1 VSAKRDDN
9 SYLVEAKQRL
19 LDIFQNQSIFQQ
31 PRENAL
37 YHFCA
42 VLEVEAFKAAASPK
56 AHFNA
61 HRAAALSSTRAIPG
75 IFERCSPGGADELRI
90 NQDVFMQARELFEFS
105 RDYEDIAFSFEL
117 ADKGQFE
124 IYVARCDPRITFSY
138 ASPEAEARD
147 TLLRSGEVMERII
160 APASKNEE
168 AAMLDAADRVRK
180 CLEGLIRPKGADAI
194 EYEFT
199 QELVSVVQK
208 WAEGLMAAVPWEF
221 PEALNVGPIRFGDLR
236 RFWGALL
243 AISNTHDMAHL
254 IAMGGVPSKWPIGS
268 IVAIRSSSQWITSI
282 ARVSALRPELVL
294 QLLDWYKFD
303 PAVSAATPILQPFL
317 EILPDRICV
326 PSSFLIGNAIE
337 RNFLKLLNR
346 HPQMRQYVNTVN
358 QAKEPLALDQIGQLF
373 PEPSFQIAQQL
384 VIPGLTDAD
393 IIVYERSSGFVLVLQ
408 HKWLISPDT
417 AKESG
422 SNDDEL
428 RKGVQQAV
436 KSRDAFSADPQL
448 LRKALRLTSSDR
460 ISEIGAAVVCRGSES
475 TGFVPESQVPVVSER
490 AFRLLV
496 EKAKD
501 LGQLWNALKE
511 RPDLAQAAQ
520 SVLDAKRK
528 VNLAGY
534 EFVFPVLAT

>member
-1 VSAKRDDN
+1 
-9 SYLVEAKQRL
+9 
-19 LDIFQNQSIFQQ
+19 
-31 PRENAL
+31 
-37 YHFCA
+37 
-42 VLEVEAFKAAASPK
+42 
-56 AHFNA
+56 
-61 HRAAALSSTRAIPG
+61 
-75 IFERCSPGGADELRI
+75 
-90 NQDVFMQARELFEFS
+90 M
-105 RDYEDIAFSFEL
+105 
-117 ADKGQFE
+117 
-124 IYVARCDPRITFSY
+124 
-138 ASPEAEARD
+138 
-147 TLLRSGEVMERII
+147 
-160 APASKNEE
+160 
-168 AAMLDAADRVRK
+168 
-180 CLEGLIRPKGADAI
+180 
-194 EYEFT
+194 
-199 QELVSVVQK
+199 
-208 WAEGLMAAVPWEF
+208 
-221 PEALNVGPIRFGDLR
+221 
-236 RFWGALL
+236 
-243 AISNTHDMAHL
+243 
-254 IAMGGVPSKWPIGS
+254 
-268 IVAIRSSSQWITSI
+268 
-282 ARVSALRPELVL
+282 SALRPELVL

-373 PEPSFQIAQQL
+373 PEPGFQIAKQV

-408 HKWLISPDT
+408 HKSLNSPAT

>member
-1 VSAKRDDN
+1 VGAKRDDN
-9 SYLVEAKQRL
+9 SYLLEAKQRL
-19 LDIFQNQSIFQQ
+19 LDIFQNLSIFQQ
-31 PRENAL
+31 PRESAL

-42 VLEVEAFKAAASPK
+42 VLEVEAFKAAASSK
-56 AHFNA
+56 ALFNA

-75 IFERCSPGGADELRI
+75 IFERCSPGGTDELRI
-90 NQDVFMQARELFEFS
+90 DQDVFMQARELFEFS

-124 IYVARCDPRITFSY
+124 IYVARRDPRITFNY
-138 ASPEAEARD
+138 ASPEANARD
-147 TLLRSGEVMERII
+147 TLLRSGEVTERII
-160 APASKNEE
+160 APASKKE
-168 AAMLDAADRVRK
+168 AAAVLDAADRVRK
-180 CLEGLIRPKGADAI
+180 CLEGLIRAKGVDAI
-194 EYEFT
+194 EYDFT
-199 QELVSVVQK
+199 QELVSVVQR

-254 IAMGGVPSKWPIGS
+254 IAMGGDFSKWPIGS
-268 IVAIRSSSQWITSI
+268 IVAIRSFGQWIDI
-282 ARVSALRPELVL
+282 LARVSSLRPQAVS
-294 QLLDWYKFD
+294 QLLAWYKFD
-303 PAVSAATPILQPFL
+303 ATISSATPILQPFL
-317 EILPDRICV
+317 EIMPDRICV

-346 HPQMRQYVNTVN
+346 HPQMRQYVNTVSR
-358 QAKEPLALDQIGQLF
+358 AKEPIALDQIGQLF
-373 PEPSFQIAQQL
+373 PEPGFQIAKQV
-384 VIPGLTDAD
+384 VIPGATDAD
-393 IIVYERSSGFVLVLQ
+393 TIIYERSSGFVLVLQ

-417 AKESG
+417 AKESA